1 MEEDSNTN
9 DEPAV
14 DVEPNV
20 DEPTVDVE
28 PTVDELTVDEPIE
41 DVDFAADREHV
52 ESENVIVPGPSLEEA
67 FGEDYQC

>member
-28 PTVDELTVDEPIE
+28 PTVDEPIE
-41 DVDFAADREHV
+41 NVDFAADREHV